1 MTNTSLSSPA
11 SLSYSLNNASSGL
24 LLEFRIM
31 NILFVMSVTFSEVD
45 MGSDFGMNLQDIV
58 LPLCPHCHKQNV
70 GFISIAYYLRPD
82 GDAVALYQCNA
93 CHHGVV
99 IETPLYAFGDTTNH
113 IDALRIYPEPIDESA
128 PHGTPPDIADRYR
141 EAVSALNC
149 GIPRAA
155 CMMARNTL
163 EAVAVERGALNGSL
177 VGKLRYLAEKQIISP
192 ILFQWAEEIREF
204 GNAAAHDAERKSSPT
219 LDDAA
224 DVVNFTEVFLYYVY
238 TLPTRIAEVRRRR

>member
-1 MTNTSLSSPA
+1 
-11 SLSYSLNNASSGL
+11 
-24 LLEFRIM
+24 
-31 NILFVMSVTFSEVD
+31 

-99 IETPLYAFGDTTNH
+99 IETLLYAFGDATNH

-128 PHGTPPDIADRYR
+128 PHGTPPAIADRYR
-141 EAVSALNC
+141 EAVNSLNS
-149 GIPRAA
+149 GNFRAA
-155 CMMARNTL
+155 SIMARNTL
-163 EAVAVERGALNGSL
+163 EAVAVSLSAPKGSL
-177 VGKLRYLAEKQIISP
+177 AKQLRWLVVQQKISP
-192 ILFQWAEEIREF
+192 VLFQWAEEIREF
-204 GNAAAHDAERKSSPT
+204 GNGAAHDAERDSSPT
-219 LDDAA
+219 QDDAMDA
-224 DVVNFTEVFLYYVY
+224 VSFTEIFLHYIY